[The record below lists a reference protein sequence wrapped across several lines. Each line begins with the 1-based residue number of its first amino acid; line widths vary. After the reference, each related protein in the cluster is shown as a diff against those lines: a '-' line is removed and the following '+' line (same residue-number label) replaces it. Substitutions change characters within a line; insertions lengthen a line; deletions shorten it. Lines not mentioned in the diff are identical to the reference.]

1 MGTKFEGIISHIKR
15 ASEVSFLLRS
25 DLIIL
30 VVFLFFFIGCICTE
44 CLTTERHPGSPA
56 GEDQYLNYAV
66 VGSACT
72 GV

>member
-30 VVFLFFFIGCICTE
+30 VVFLFF
-44 CLTTERHPGSPA
+44 LSDA
-56 GEDQYLNYAV
+56 
-66 VGSACT
+66 SAQS
-72 GV
+72 V